1 MNSTNHLTE
10 SDIAGYLDQDLDA
23 DARRRIEAHLDR
35 CAECRSELI
44 ETRRLA
50 NGKQSIKAVPRSRR
64 RWWIPAAV
72 AAGVAGLLLLRPGS
86 PTAPTSTAAGPLERP
101 APGPSESMPRIDVVT
116 PVDGATIAPHQV
128 RFQWRSR
135 AADSYRVTLLTETG
149 EPLWTEET
157 SDTALTLPA
166 TITLEVGRL
175 YFWRVDAVAD
185 GVSAT
190 TGIHKFEVTP

>member
-1 MNSTNHLTE
+1 
-10 SDIAGYLDQDLDA
+10 
-23 DARRRIEAHLDR
+23 
-35 CAECRSELI
+35 
-44 ETRRLA
+44 
-50 NGKQSIKAVPRSRR
+50 
-64 RWWIPAAV
+64 
-72 AAGVAGLLLLRPGS
+72 
-86 PTAPTSTAAGPLERP
+86 
-101 APGPSESMPRIDVVT
+101 MPRIDVVT

-135 AADSYRVTLLTETG
+135 AADSYRITLLTETG